1 MTTPLAPETKPA
13 GRRLRRM
20 LAAALMAVTAPWLAA
35 CETNPATGERMIS
48 LMSPEQEQKIGAAES
63 PKAVQEFGGLY
74 KDPELTRYIDSI
86 GQLLARTTE
95 TPNQKFTFVVI
106 DSDVVNAFALP
117 GGYVHVTRGLLA
129 LANNEAEAAGVIAHE
144 TGHVVA
150 RHAAQR
156 TTQATGASI
165 LAAAVGLVL
174 GSDIA
179 AQAGQGLAGA
189 YVAHYSREQEFEADS
204 LGVRYLRR
212 AGFDPEAMAD
222 FLASLEANSE
232 LESKVAGVKDDGF
245 DIMASHPRTPDR
257 VRAAIQEA
265 GAGGPVKD
273 PIEGRDVY
281 LRKIDGM
288 IYGDSPN
295 NGFVRGNR
303 FAHPALR
310 FGFEVPQN
318 FKLINQPDQVV
329 AKGPQG
335 SAMLFSQAQVNA
347 APADY
352 LRKISVGG
360 AALGNIQPLTVN
372 GMEAATGALRGN
384 TQQGPVDLRIVAIR
398 FDSNSLYQFIFLAPS
413 QVASQLNDAF
423 KRTVNSFHR
432 LSPQEIASF
441 KPLRIQVVQVRPGDT
456 VQSLAA
462 RTAFPDY
469 KLERFMVMNG
479 LKQGEALRPGQL
491 IKLVVEGD
499 AVKQSSQILDRLIV
513 DAG

>member
-1 MTTPLAPETKPA
+1 MTTTMTTTQVTPTLSTA
-13 GRRLRRM
+13 RRVRRA
-20 LAAALMAVTAPWLAA
+20 LAAAVLAVATPWLVA

-74 KDPELTRYIDSI
+74 RDPELTRYIDSV

-165 LAAAVGLVL
+165 LAAAAGLLL
-174 GSDIA
+174 GSDLA

-189 YVAHYSREQEFEADS
+189 YVAHYSRDQEFEADK

-222 FLASLEANSE
+222 FLSNLEANSE
-232 LESKVAGVKDDGF
+232 LESKVAGVKDTGL

-273 PIEGRDVY
+273 PIEGREVY
-281 LRKIDGM
+281 LRKIDGI

-295 NGFVRGNR
+295 NGFIRGNR
-303 FAHPALR
+303 FAHPVLR
-310 FGFEVPQN
+310 FGFEVPQS
-318 FKLINQPDQVV
+318 FKLVNQPDQVV
-329 AKGPQG
+329 AKGQQG
-335 SAMLFSQAQVNA
+335 SAILFAQAEANLS
-347 APADY
+347 PTDY
-352 LRKISVGG
+352 LQKLRVGD
-360 AALGNIQPLTVN
+360 APLGNIQRLTVN
-372 GMEAATGALRGN
+372 GMEAASGGMRGR
-384 TQQGPVDLRIVAIR
+384 TQQGDVELRVVAIR
-398 FDSNSLYQFIFLAPS
+398 FDANSLYRFISLAPA
-413 QVASQLNDAF
+413 QAASQANDAF
-423 KRTVNSFHR
+423 QRTVSSFHH
-432 LSPQEIASF
+432 LSSQEIASLR
-441 KPLRIQVVQVRPGDT
+441 PLRIQVVTVRPGDT
-456 VQSLAA
+456 MQSLAA

-469 KLERFMVMNG
+469 KLERFMVLNG

-499 AVKQSSQILDRLIV
+499 AVKQSS
-513 DAG
+513 